1 MQKIVN
7 GIAILS
13 GVVSLSLIGGGVYLL
28 VNKDAVITKVKSYAT
43 EEIQK
48 TLSKKLPSLTPLYQR
63 QQVYQYQLL
72 KWN

>member
-13 GVVSLSLIGGGVYLL
+13 GIVSLSLIGSGVYLF

-48 TLSKKLPSLTPLYQR
+48 TLSKKLPSMTPSLPKTTG
-63 QQVYQYQLL
+63 LPIPTP
-72 KWN
+72 